1 MENSNFSLNDKNIVP
16 FCKLIEKEVGKM
28 FTDLNTY
35 KTICEYIQN
44 HRSDKNALTAER
56 IFKACYIQVNSRRS
70 YKRILSELEIKR
82 WLDQNDVLLEASRK
96 MSDIIGVVQ
105 KVQQMTAKLTRG
117 MEIVMGT
124 ADLLRRAEAEKRRLS
139 RSDITPRQ
147 EVEAMFQAKVS
158 MDELIGLLEK
168 GGFLN
173 LPVVGQIIGV
183 YFDFFKMTT
192 GIMENIRNYA
202 LRIIDESEKVLGT
215 DGAYNKIIEAKFQ
228 RDKIID
234 STLQ

>member
-1 MENSNFSLNDKNIVP
+1 
-16 FCKLIEKEVGKM
+16 
-28 FTDLNTY
+28 
-35 KTICEYIQN
+35 
-44 HRSDKNALTAER
+44 
-56 IFKACYIQVNSRRS
+56 
-70 YKRILSELEIKR
+70 
-82 WLDQNDVLLEASRK
+82 

-158 MDELIGLLEK
+158 MDELIDLLEK

-202 LRIIDESEKVLGT
+202 LRIIDESEKVMGT